1 MSTSRHGQSTRQCNI
16 YSQVSQ
22 SAVRHSRPK
31 YHRNNRRI
39 SAQCPPH
46 SQTQEMRHLLACSSA
61 DALFFT
67 NKRPT
72 MDRQTTYSSI
82 HKSLV
87 SKRIQYNKHSG
98 IWPITRM
105 HRQSVSIDFCTV
117 QLTTLRWKLHYDYY
131 RKQGIQNS
139 EETSLICDPVQHACI
154 CRTVVEY
161 VDQHAGW
168 AWLIGL
174 TSH

>member
-61 DALFFT
+61 DTLFFT

-87 SKRIQYNKHSG
+87 SKRIQYNKDYKNAPAVCFHWLLHGTTNHITLKAALRLLQETRNPEQRRNVFDLWPSAARLYMPDCSG
-98 IWPITRM
+98 VCW
-105 HRQSVSIDFCTV
+105 SACWLGLIDWFNV
-117 QLTTLRWKLHYDYY
+117 TLNTL
-131 RKQGIQNS
+131 
-139 EETSLICDPVQHACI
+139 
-154 CRTVVEY
+154 
-161 VDQHAGW
+161 
-168 AWLIGL
+168 
-174 TSH
+174 